1 MINILS
7 LPRSKGRVSGWF
19 GCWLVVW
26 LVGCL
31 VGCLVAWLFALVC
44 FGLVGYFLLALV
56 VMWFSAADG
65 TDMGKADMKGMDME
79 KWI

>member
-1 MINILS
+1 MIKILS
-7 LPRSKGRVSGWF
+7 LPVSRGRVSGWLVV
-19 GCWLVVW
+19 GWWLV
-26 LVGCL
+26 
-31 VGCLVAWLFALVC
+31 VAWLFALVC